1 MKLEEIQPG
10 QAVFIDANIFIYH
23 LTGRSE
29 ACRAL
34 LERCEVGEIRGFT
47 GAHVIL
53 EVLHRLMM
61 LEAVQQG
68 LISPGN
74 LARRL
79 KEHPQIVKAL
89 TEYSRH
95 VSRIPDMGV
104 ETLNLDLELIQASHE
119 VRRSTGILVYD
130 SVIVAMMERARMNI
144 IATQDHDFQE
154 VPELQVCMPEDII

>member
-1 MKLEEIQPG
+1 MKLEEIEQG

-29 ACRAL
+29 SCRAL

-89 TEYSRH
+89 TAYRRH
-95 VSRIPDMGV
+95 VSRIPEMGV
-104 ETLNLDLELIQASHE
+104 ETLNLDWELIQVSHE
-119 VRRSTGILVYD
+119 VRRSTGLLVYD
-130 SVIVAMMERARMNI
+130 SVIVAMMERARMSI
-144 IATQDHDFQE
+144 IATQDHDFLDI
-154 VPELQVCMPEDII
+154 PELQVWMPEDA

>member
-1 MKLEEIQPG
+1 MRLEEIEHG
-10 QAVFIDANIFIYH
+10 QAAFIDANIFIYH

-29 ACRAL
+29 ACRAF
-34 LERCEVGEIRGFT
+34 LERCELGEIRGFT

-61 LEAVQQG
+61 FEAVQQG

-79 KEHPQIVKAL
+79 REHPQVVKAL

-95 VSRIPDMGV
+95 VNRIPEMNVGI
-104 ETLNLDLELIQASHE
+104 LNLEWEFIQASQE
-119 VRRSTGILVYD
+119 VRRSTGLLVYD
-130 SVIVAMMERARMNI
+130 SITVAMMEKAGMNT
-144 IATQDHDFQE
+144 IATRDQDFVD
-154 VPELQVCMPEDII
+154 VPDLQVYVPEDI